1 MVADSITYVWNPIY
15 IAPTGSRQGRQS
27 TQKEVSANIELHLE
41 QDWYHGKLGV
51 GRGGRHI
58 TEQPVTEY
66 CAEMEAPDGSF
77 LVRESGTYVG
87 DYVLSI
93 WWDGKVQ
100 HIRIHWQWD
109 ADVHRL
115 TDTLVFDSLYNL
127 ITHYRETLMRYSGLE
142 MRLTEPVPQSNT
154 CSNVVLRDGT
164 RGTSPAP
171 APSTSRQDG
180 RSSTVTHSK
189 RVTFNKALDQ
199 VHIVHHTQ

>member
-1 MVADSITYVWNPIY
+1 MVADSITYIWNPIY
-15 IAPTGSRQGRQS
+15 IVSTGSRRGSQS

-127 ITHYRETLMRYSGLE
+127 ITHYKEMPMRYNRLE
-142 MRLTEPVPQSNT
+142 MRLTEPVPRPNARSNMDWKP
-154 CSNVVLRDGT
+154 RDST
-164 RGTSPAP
+164 REMGPAS
-171 APSTSRQDG
+171 APSTSGQNG
-180 RSSTVTHSK
+180 GSSTAARTDK
-189 RVTFNKALDQ
+189 RVTFNKARDQ
-199 VHIVHHTQ
+199 VHIV

>member
-1 MVADSITYVWNPIY
+1 MVADY
-15 IAPTGSRQGRQS
+15 IAPTVSRLGRRS

-127 ITHYRETLMRYSGLE
+127 ITHYKEMPMRYNRLE
-142 MRLTEPVPQSNT
+142 MRLTEPVPRPNARSNMDWKP
-154 CSNVVLRDGT
+154 RDGT
-164 RGTSPAP
+164 REMGPAS
-171 APSTSRQDG
+171 APSTSGQNG
-180 RSSTVTHSK
+180 GSSTAARTDK
-189 RVTFNKALDQ
+189 RVTFNKARDQ
-199 VHIVHHTQ
+199 VHFVQVHRTQ